1 MDKRLEGSGLILRAA
16 AYIFLAIDITL
27 TVVRNYPAILEFL
40 QLGVGAMKY
49 RRGSLA
55 TYLTVFGGVFV
66 GAMHASSAA
75 TFQNGDFETP
85 SIGNTF
91 YTLYSTGST
100 SITGWTVVGPNGGDV
115 AIIGQGGN
123 PPYNPESGLQFI
135 DLTGV
140 SNTAGEGLS
149 QTFDTTA
156 GNTYQVSFWVGNALR
171 DGSVTS
177 TVDAIINGG
186 SSVAYTNSQSDPV
199 NNYVVWQEFT
209 TTFVASGSS
218 STLELLNGDPASD
231 SLNGLDNVSVVNE
244 GVSATPIPGA
254 LPLFASGLGAMGFFG
269 WRRKRKI
276 SAATATA

>member
-1 MDKRLEGSGLILRAA
+1 
-16 AYIFLAIDITL
+16 
-27 TVVRNYPAILEFL
+27 
-40 QLGVGAMKY
+40 MKY

-85 SIGNTF
+85 SIGNTY
-91 YTLYSTGST
+91 YTLYSAGST
-100 SITGWTVVGPNGGDV
+100 SITGWTVVGPAGGDV

-156 GNTYQVSFWVGNALR
+156 GNIYQVSFWVGNALR

-186 SSVAYTNSQSDPV
+186 NSVAYTNSQSDPV

-276 SAATATA
+276 PAATATA